1 MRQIRK
7 FAALLALSLMLMP
20 ATAFAQAGPA
30 QDAYGDEGPQI
41 QEQIDNSAGGGGG
54 GGNDDTVSPATQSA
68 DEGGNLPF
76 TGLDL
81 ALVVGAGGLLVA
93 LGLGMRKL
101 TRPSRQAL

>member
-1 MRQIRK
+1 MRHIKK
-7 FAALLALSLMLMP
+7 FVALLALSAMLMP
-20 ATAFAQAGPA
+20 ASAFAQAGPA

-41 QEQIDNSAGGGGG
+41 QEQIDNSGGGGG
-54 GGNDDTVSPATQSA
+54 GPEETVTPAAESDQ
-68 DEGGNLPF
+68 GGDLPF

-93 LGLGMRKL
+93 MGLGMRRL

>member
-1 MRQIRK
+1 MRHTKK
-7 FAALLALSLMLMP
+7 FFALLALSVMLMP
-20 ATAFAQAGPA
+20 ASAFAQAGPA

-41 QEQIDNSAGGGGG
+41 QEQIDNSNSGGGGEEE
-54 GGNDDTVSPATQSA
+54 TVTPAAAS
-68 DEGGNLPF
+68 DEGGDLPF

-93 LGLGMRKL
+93 MGLGMRRL